1 MQCSYLLDEFC
12 FKLIKFEIVQQTN
25 DIFRIFLE
33 NKGSID
39 DSRIRVEDW
48 YRHLRKYSNR
58 NYKWSLSRR
67 IISFRGISPR
77 SRRNPKQRH
86 YTPIFLYTIR
96 VRVRVCVCSLDPLSI
111 PRGEIRARAKGVLS
125 HAMLFIIL
133 LTSPETIVF
142 GIVSGD
148 CLAPVVSKINDRYS
162 ITHTVVANDFT
173 LCSFSFYLFSFFE
186 KFSSSMSRCWE
197 KIKKKID
204 PSR

>member
-1 MQCSYLLDEFC
+1 MQYFCLLDEFS
-12 FKLIKFEIVQQTN
+12 FKLTKFEIVQQTN

>member
-12 FKLIKFEIVQQTN
+12 FKLTKFEIVQQTN

-86 YTPIFLYTIR
+86 YTPIFLSTRY
-96 VRVRVCVCSLDPLSI
+96 VCARVCVCVLARSVVDTEGRNSSA
-111 PRGEIRARAKGVLS
+111 GKGRAFSCDAV
-125 HAMLFIIL
+125 HN
-133 LTSPETIVF
+133 SPHV
-142 GIVSGD
+142 
-148 CLAPVVSKINDRYS
+148 ARNDRFRYS
-162 ITHTVVANDFT
+162 
-173 LCSFSFYLFSFFE
+173 
-186 KFSSSMSRCWE
+186 
-197 KIKKKID
+197 
-204 PSR
+204 